1 MTNIEILNKLK
12 DEMLRTYPSDGIN
25 VEVEAL
31 NGYAF
36 QLSNSLR
43 QITSNNSMLL
53 NNKEINVNEQ
63 SKLNEQEDYNMK
75 EISGIM
81 KSILED

>member
-1 MTNIEILNKLK
+1 MIEELNNDFNNNKKELIK
-12 DEMLRTYPSDGIN
+12 NES
-25 VEVEAL
+25 A
-31 NGYAF
+31 
-36 QLSNSLR
+36 LSNIIKQTQNEIVMTG

-81 KSILED
+81 KSILGD